1 MQKIIFILFLA
12 LCFSC
17 GSRKVETNKIKESIN
32 LEATEKTV
40 ETENK
45 ITQTNTVIIA
55 ENDEIE
61 ITPIDNSK
69 PVVVNGTEYKNARI
83 RVSKSK
89 NNTVIQETKK
99 EDKKQEKEKSVKL
112 KQDKKEK
119 PKTIEKKNPGGTLIF
134 IIAFLVL
141 AAGGFYYFKR

>member
-1 MQKIIFILFLA
+1 MQKLIFILFLV
-12 LCFSC
+12 LGFSC

-45 ITQTNTVIIA
+45 TTQTKTVIIA

-69 PVVVNGTEYKNARI
+69 MVVVNGKEYKNARI
-83 RVSKSK
+83 RVLKSK

-99 EDKKQEKEKSVKL
+99 EAKKQEKQKAVKL
-112 KQDKKEK
+112 NQDRKEK
-119 PKTIEKKNPGGTLIF
+119 PKTIEKKNPGRTLIF

-141 AAGGFYYFKR
+141 AAGGFYYLKK